1 MKKNYFFALF
11 ASLMLFMAMPAT
23 AQVTSMSDLFGK
35 YKFTATITPTEAG
48 AAYAD
53 FWSEDCEVVITEES
67 SGWYLASIQ
76 GLMGADYAPAVSD
89 FDATNHTF
97 TVNNPNGNY
106 KYWDD
111 MSGYNGVTDTEGT
124 GIGIADAYAMQFSF
138 DPETKEITIPDFT
151 IAGFA
156 WPAGECVTTIYANVT
171 NVKMTLIQA
180 EKVEIPDITGQ
191 WTFAGSLRFPDKS
204 PKSFT
209 VDLEPSD
216 ATMKNWD
223 ATITFEGFES
233 AAVTLPATFDGSLL
247 EIPYDNL
254 VLSEKDSIRLGTRTS
269 ATEKKGSLEFKYT
282 SSTAMMLWNYIYV
295 RKDTV
300 KANAD
305 GEMVEG
311 GMTYQVFEGDAYIT
325 REDPNAYDWSGTYNV
340 TVPVEGCDVFDESEM
355 FPTEFNMV
363 ISKTAAGF
371 SITEF
376 LGFNDYYVNYPLTV
390 SADGKSAEVALT
402 SYYGPAMLKYVGEVD
417 GDYLYYVLSDGNGE
431 ATSLKLTLQ
440 DDGSIV
446 LGDFCVQSWAWMA
459 NAYNPYVLMS
469 SAKAKKEVFDWAG
482 TYVLSADVTTEEG
495 VDATSFPSE
504 FEVEVQLYNDGKYR
518 IAEFMDTNIYNTN
531 QGNTVVEVAENGNSA
546 TISLSQAYGMF
557 MLSVNYP
564 NYMLLSDKDGAATSL
579 NVVLGA
585 GNVLTMDDFTVTAL
599 NYDTQASAKLATYSN
614 VTLTKKAVDT
624 AIENVVVENKAVEG
638 IFDMQGR
645 KINSITAPGLY
656 IVNGAKV
663 LVK

>member
-1 MKKNYFFALF
+1 MKKFYFMLVSLVLF
-11 ASLMLFMAMPAT
+11 VAAQAT
-23 AQVTSMSDLFGK
+23 AQVSSMSDLFGK
-35 YKFTATITPTEAG
+35 YMFTATITPTEAG
-48 AAYAD
+48 EAYVD
-53 FWSEDCEVVITEES
+53 FWTGECEVEITEDG

-76 GLMGADYAPAVSD
+76 GLMGADYSPSVSG

-106 KYWDD
+106 KYWNG
-111 MSGYNGVTDTEGT
+111 MSSYNGVTDTEGT

-156 WPAGECVTTIYANVT
+156 FPAGECVTTIYANVT

-191 WTFAGSLRFPDKS
+191 WTFAGSLRYPDKS

-209 VDLEPSD
+209 VDLEASD

-269 ATEKKGSLEFKYT
+269 ATEKKGTLEFKYT
-282 SSTAMMLWNYIYV
+282 SSTAMMLWSYIYV
-295 RKDTV
+295 RKDTI
-300 KANAD
+300 KANAN

-340 TVPVEGCDVFDESEM
+340 TVPASGCDVLDDSET

-371 SITEF
+371 SVTEF
-376 LGFNDYYVNYPLTV
+376 LGYNDYYVNYPLTV
-390 SADGKSAEVALT
+390 SADGKTAEVALT
-402 SYYGPAMLKYVGEVD
+402 SFYGPAMLKYIGEAD
-417 GDYLYYVLSDGNGE
+417 GDKLYHVLTDGNGE
-431 ATSLKLTLQ
+431 PTSLRLTLQ
-440 DDGSIV
+440 DDGSIA
-446 LGDFCVQSWAWMA
+446 LGDFCVQSWKWQA
-459 NAYNPYVLMS
+459 NEYNPYVLMS
-469 SAKAKKEVFDWAG
+469 SAKAVKEKFDWAG
-482 TYVLSADVTTEEG
+482 TYILKSEVAVEEG
-495 VDATSFPSE
+495 VDTTFPAE
-504 FEVEVQLYNDGKYR
+504 FEVEVQLYSDGKYR
-518 IAEFMDTNIYNTN
+518 IAKFMDIDVYFKN
-531 QGNTVVEVAENGNSA
+531 QGGTVVEVAENGNSA
-546 TISLSQAYGMF
+546 TISLAQTYNMF
-557 MLSVNYP
+557 LVGGDYP
-564 NYMLLSDKDGAATSL
+564 NYMTLTDNEGAAASL
-579 NVVLGA
+579 NVVVA
-585 GNVLTMDDFTVTAL
+585 GNSLKMDDFTVSLL
-599 NYDTQASAKLATYSN
+599 NYNTNVSSKLATYSN
-614 VTLTKKAVDT
+614 VTLTKKAEET
-624 AIENVVVENKAVEG
+624 AIENVVVENAAVKG

-645 KINSITAPGLY
+645 KMDAITAPGLY
-656 IVNGAKV
+656 IVNGKKV
-663 LVK
+663 MVK

>member
-1 MKKNYFFALF
+1 MKKNYFFAFF
-11 ASLMLFMAMPAT
+11 AGLMLFMAMPIS
-23 AQVTSMSDLFGK
+23 AQVSSMSDLFGK

-53 FWSEDCEVVITEES
+53 FWTDECEVEITEDG
-67 SGWYLASIQ
+67 SGWYLASIKNF
-76 GLMGADYAPAVSD
+76 LGADYTPSVSG
-89 FDATNHTF
+89 FDATNNTF

-106 KYWDD
+106 KYWND

-171 NVKMTLIQA
+171 NVKMTLLQA
-180 EKVEIPDITGQ
+180 EKVEIPDIAGQ
-191 WTFAGSLRFPDKS
+191 WTFAGSLRYADKS

-216 ATMKNWD
+216 ATLKNWD
-223 ATITFEGFES
+223 AKVTFEGFES

-247 EIPYDNL
+247 VIPFDNL

-269 ATEKKGSLEFKYT
+269 ATAKQGTLEFKYT
-282 SSTAMMLWNYIYV
+282 SSTAMMLWSYIYV
-295 RKDTV
+295 RKDTI

-340 TVPVEGCDVFDESEM
+340 TVPASGCDVIDDSEV

-376 LGFNDYYVNYPLTV
+376 LGYNDYTVNYPLTV
-390 SADGKSAEVALT
+390 AADGKSAEVALT
-402 SYYGPAMLKYVGEVD
+402 SYYGPAMLKYIGEVD
-417 GDYLYYVLSDGNGE
+417 GDYLYHVLSDGNGA
-431 ATSLKLTLQ
+431 ATSLRLTLQ
-440 DDGSIV
+440 DDGSI
-446 LGDFCVQSWAWMA
+446 LIGDFCVQSWMWMA
-459 NAYNPYVLMS
+459 NEYNPYVLMS
-469 SAKAKKEVFDWAG
+469 SAKAVKEKFDWAG
-482 TYVLSADVTTEEG
+482 TYV
-495 VDATSFPSE
+495 ATS
-504 FEVEVQLYNDGKYR
+504 
-518 IAEFMDTNIYNTN
+518 
-531 QGNTVVEVAENGNSA
+531 TVVEEGGSNNFSAEFEIVIEQVANGDYLVKNVMGYDVYTINQGFFQLNVAEDGNSA
-546 TISLSQAYGMF
+546 TVNPGAYYGCLF
-557 MLSVNYP
+557 LTGKYP
-564 NYMLLSDKDGAATSL
+564 DYYTLNDINGGVTLLNLVLNADKTVSI
-579 NVVLGA
+579 
-585 GNVLTMDDFTVTAL
+585 DDFTVYYL
-599 NYDTQASAKLATYSN
+599 NYATYASSKCATYSN
-614 VTLTKKAVDT
+614 VVLTKKAEET
-624 AIENVVVENKAVEG
+624 AIENVVAEAAAVEG

-645 KINSITAPGLY
+645 KIDAITAPGLY
-656 IVNGAKV
+656 IVNGKKV

>member
-1 MKKNYFFALF
+1 MKKNYFFAFF
-11 ASLMLFMAMPAT
+11 AGLMLFMAMPIS
-23 AQVTSMSDLFGK
+23 AQVSSMSDLFGK

-53 FWSEDCEVVITEES
+53 FWTDECEVEITEDG
-67 SGWYLASIQ
+67 SGWYLASIKNF
-76 GLMGADYAPAVSD
+76 LGADYSPSVSG
-89 FDATNHTF
+89 FDATNNTF

-171 NVKMTLIQA
+171 NVKMTLLQA
-180 EKVEIPDITGQ
+180 EKVEIPDIAGQ
-191 WTFAGSLRFPDKS
+191 WTFAGSLRYADKS

-216 ATMKNWD
+216 ATLKNWD
-223 ATITFEGFES
+223 AKVTFEGFES

-247 EIPYDNL
+247 VIPFDNL

-269 ATEKKGSLEFKYT
+269 ATAKQGALEFKYT
-282 SSTAMMLWNYIYV
+282 SSTAMMLWSYIYV
-295 RKDTV
+295 RKDTI

-340 TVPVEGCDVFDESEM
+340 TVPASGCDVIDDSEV

-376 LGFNDYYVNYPLTV
+376 LGYNDYLVNYPLTV
-390 SADGKSAEVALT
+390 AADGKSAEVALT
-402 SYYGPAMLKYVGEVD
+402 SYYGPAMLKYIGEVD
-417 GDYLYYVLSDGNGE
+417 GDYSYHVLSDGNGA
-431 ATSLKLTLQ
+431 ATSLRLTLQ
-440 DDGSIV
+440 DDGSI
-446 LGDFCVQSWAWMA
+446 LIGDFCVQSWMWMA
-459 NAYNPYVLMS
+459 NEYNPYVLMS
-469 SAKAKKEVFDWAG
+469 SAKAVKEKFDWAG
-482 TYVLSADVTTEEG
+482 TYVLTAN
-495 VDATSFPSE
+495 VDAVDPSAFPAE
-504 FEVEVQLYNDGKYR
+504 FEVEVKLYDDGKYR
-518 IAEFMDTNIYNTN
+518 IAKFMDTDIYSKN
-531 QGNTVVEVAENGNSA
+531 QGGTVVEVSEDGNSA
-546 TISLSQAYGMF
+546 TISLAQSWGMF
-557 MLSVNYP
+557 IVAGGYP
-564 NYMLLSDKDGAATSL
+564 DYMTMNDKDGAATSL
-579 NVVLGA
+579 NVVVADG
-585 GNVLTMDDFTVTAL
+585 VLVMDDFTINAF
-599 NYDTQASAKLATYSN
+599 NWDTNASSKLAAYSN
-614 VTLTKKAVDT
+614 VVLTKKAEET
-624 AIENVVVENKAVEG
+624 AIENVVAEAAAVEG

-645 KINSITAPGLY
+645 KIDAITAPGLY
-656 IVNGAKV
+656 IVNGKKV

>member
-376 LGFNDYYVNYPLTV
+376 LGFNDYYVNYPLAV

-482 TYVLSADVTTEEG
+482 TYVATSNVVEEG
-495 VDATSFPSE
+495 GSNNFSSE
-504 FEVEVQLYNDGKYR
+504 FEIVVEQATDGSYLVKNVMGY
-518 IAEFMDTNIYNTN
+518 DVYTLN
-531 QGNTVVEVAENGNSA
+531 QGYFALNVAADGNSA
-546 TISLSQAYGMF
+546 T
-557 MLSVNYP
+557 V
-564 NYMLLSDKDGAATSL
+564 D
-579 NVVLGA
+579 LGA
-585 GNVLTMDDFTVTAL
+585 YYGCLFLTGKYPDYYTLNDINGGVSLLNLVLNADKTVSVDDFTVYYL
-599 NYDTQASAKLATYSN
+599 NYSTYASTKCATYSN